1 MICSPSGEWKV
12 TGSREKCVCN
22 AGFEPNEAGTDC
34 ERKFRFWLLP
44 QNLYNDRK
52 INLEK
57 NKNFIGIFP
66 YVKLTWCQNFKCI
79 EKQNA

>member
-34 ERKFRFWLLP
+34 ERKFRFLLLP

-52 INLEK
+52 INVEK
-57 NKNFIGIFP
+57 NKNF
-66 YVKLTWCQNFKCI
+66 KLEFFLTLSWLDAKI
-79 EKQNA
+79 LNA